1 MLWVQVRITA
11 VERIPVKVSVD
22 TPGKPKELVRVEC
35 ELRGKRVGW
44 TSIWAQVRWHPLH
57 SLERL
62 RPLLTASRARRTA
75 SG

>member
-1 MLWVQVRITA
+1 MRITA

-35 ELRGKRVGW
+35 ELRGKCVGW
-44 TSIWAQVRWHPLH
+44 TSIWAQVRRHPLH
-57 SLERL
+57 SLGRL
-62 RPLLTASRARRTA
+62 CPLLTASRVRRTA

>member
-1 MLWVQVRITA
+1 MRITA

-35 ELRGKRVGW
+35 ELRGKCVGW
-44 TSIWAQVRWHPLH
+44 TSIWAQVRRHARHSRSVVAVAH
-57 SLERL
+57 SLV
-62 RPLLTASRARRTA
+62 RARRTA